1 MKLIEKAL
9 EIALQA
15 HRGQTD
21 KSGEAYILHPLRLM
35 SKMKSDD
42 EKAVALLHDVI
53 EDSDFSDETLL
64 SQGIPEHVVN
74 AVKSLTKIDGE
85 SYQEF
90 IERVKFNPLAK
101 KVKIA
106 DLEDNINILR
116 LKTLNSDD
124 LQRVKKYHQAWM
136 ALNG

>member
-15 HRGQTD
+15 HIGQTD
-21 KSGEAYILHPLRLM
+21 KSGETYILHPLRLM
-35 SKMKSDD
+35 NKMKSDD

-53 EDSDFSDETLL
+53 EDSDFSADKLL
-64 SQGIPEHVVN
+64 SQGIPEHVVT
-74 AVKSLTKIDGE
+74 AVKALTKIEDE
-85 SYQEF
+85 SYLEF
-90 IERVKFNPLAK
+90 IERVKLNPLAT

-136 ALNG
+136 AFNG